1 MPSTFRILFP
11 SPAKFLRDVP
21 VTVEFFEHVLSCSIS
36 FVKMIVCVLYFSE
49 IIFQII
55 LKIIE

>member
-49 IIFQII
+49 IIF
-55 LKIIE
+55 